1 MPCDRCGASVD
12 TRAAGTHVCD
22 EARQH
27 EFALFGL
34 RDIRCKV
41 LALHG
46 ADDPFVPAKEVAA
59 FEDRLTEWLA
69 TARGMF
75 EQFYA
80 ERRRRA

>member
-34 RDIRCKV
+34 RD
-41 LALHG
+41 
-46 ADDPFVPAKEVAA
+46 EVAA